1 MSLLTLFTAPK
12 PFTNPHI
19 ALIQRNALRSWLAL
33 GEDVQVIV
41 IGEEEGLG
49 EIARELNVLHLPQ
62 VARNESGTPL
72 VSSIFDLARQ
82 NSNSPLLAYVNADII
97 LLPDLVT
104 AARQVMEQ
112 RKEFLMVGQRWDL
125 RQETELDTAE
135 GWDEHLLTQ
144 LKTTGRRHPRG
155 GSDYFLYPRAC
166 FELIPAFAIGRAGWD
181 NWMIYEAR
189 QQGWPVV
196 DTSSAVNIVH
206 QDHDYSHL
214 PNGQSHYRLPE
225 TKMNVLLAGGDRT
238 IFTLEDADCVL
249 ENGKIRPFPVNGKKF
264 WREVETFP
272 LRKMH
277 SFSLGQLFYAI
288 FHPQRA
294 YREWRTWLRKQKTNQ
309 SKVKSA

>member
-33 GEDVQVIV
+33 GADVQVML

-49 EIARELNVLHLPQ
+49 DTARELGVLHLPG

-82 NSNSPLLAYVNADII
+82 NSSSPLLAYVNADII
-97 LLPDLVT
+97 LLPDLLS
-104 AARQVMEQ
+104 AARQVMAQ
-112 RKEFLMVGQRWDL
+112 REKFLMVGQRWDL
-125 RQETELDTAE
+125 LQETGLDTAE
-135 GWDEHLLTQ
+135 GWDERLLKHLQTA
-144 LKTTGRRHPRG
+144 GRRHPRG
-155 GSDYFLYPRAC
+155 GSDYFLYPRTC
-166 FELIPAFAIGRAGWD
+166 FEHIPDFAIGRAGWD

-189 QQGWPVV
+189 QRGWSVV

-225 TKMNVLLAGGDRT
+225 TKVNVKLAGGDRT
-238 IFTLEDADCVL
+238 IFTLEDADWVL
-249 ENGKIRPFPVNGKKF
+249 EDGKVKSFPVSGKKF

-272 LRKMH
+272 LRRLH
-277 SFSLGQLFYAI
+277 SLPLGQLFYAV
-288 FHPQRA
+288 FHPRRA
-294 YREWRTWLRKQKTNQ
+294 YREWRAWLRERKAN
-309 SKVKSA
+309 

>member
-33 GEDVQVIV
+33 GDDVQVMV

-49 EIARELNVLHLPQ
+49 ETAREMGVLHLPQ

-82 NSNSPLLAYVNADII
+82 HSDSPLLAYVNADII
-97 LLPDLVT
+97 LLPDLVSG
-104 AARQVMEQ
+104 ARQVMAQ
-112 RKEFLMVGQRWDL
+112 RQKFLMVGQRWDL

-135 GWDEHLLTQ
+135 GWDVNLLQQ
-144 LKTTGRRHPRG
+144 LQSTGRRHPRG

-166 FELIPAFAIGRAGWD
+166 FEHIPVFAIGRAGWD

-189 QQGWPVV
+189 QRGWAVV

-225 TKMNVLLAGGDRT
+225 TIVNVKLAGGDRT

-249 ENGKIRPFPVNGKKF
+249 VDGRVKPFPVDGKKF

-272 LRKMH
+272 LRRLH
-277 SFSLGQLFYAI
+277 SFALGQLFFAI

-294 YREWRTWLRKQKTNQ
+294 YREWRAWLRERKAEQ
-309 SKVKSA
+309 SETKSA

>member
-33 GEDVQVIV
+33 GDDVQVIV

-49 EIARELNVLHLPQ
+49 ETAREMGVLHLPQ

-82 NSNSPLLAYVNADII
+82 HSDSPLLAYVNADII
-97 LLPDLVT
+97 LLPDLVSG
-104 AARQVMEQ
+104 ARQVMTQ
-112 RKEFLMVGQRWDL
+112 RQKFLMVGQRWDL

-135 GWDEHLLTQ
+135 GWDVNLLQQ
-144 LKTTGRRHPRG
+144 LQSTGRRHPRG

-166 FELIPAFAIGRAGWD
+166 FEHIPAFAIGRAGWD

-189 QQGWPVV
+189 QRGWAVV
-196 DTSSAVNIVH
+196 DTCNAVNIVH

-225 TKMNVLLAGGDRT
+225 TKVNVKLAGGDRT

-249 ENGKIRPFPVNGKKF
+249 VDGRVKPFPKNGKKF

-272 LRKMH
+272 LRRLH
-277 SFSLGQLFYAI
+277 SFALGQLFFAI

-294 YREWRTWLRKQKTNQ
+294 YREWRAWLRERKANQ
-309 SKVKSA
+309 SETKSA

>member
-33 GEDVQVIV
+33 GDDVQVIV

-49 EIARELNVLHLPQ
+49 ETARELGVLHLPQ
-62 VARNESGTPL
+62 VTRNESGTPL

-82 NSNSPLLAYVNADII
+82 HSSSPLLAYVNADII
-97 LLPDLVT
+97 LLPDLVS

-112 RKEFLMVGQRWDL
+112 RQKFLMVGQRWDVH
-125 RQETELDTAE
+125 QETELDTAE
-135 GWDEHLLTQ
+135 GWNVDLLKQ
-144 LKTTGRRHPRG
+144 LQSTGRRHPRG

-166 FELIPAFAIGRAGWD
+166 FEHIPAFAIGRAGWD

-189 QQGWPVV
+189 QRGWAVV

-214 PNGQSHYRLPE
+214 PDGQPHYRLPE
-225 TKMNVLLAGGDRT
+225 TKVNVKLAGGDRT

-249 ENGKIRPFPVNGKKF
+249 ENGRVKPFPLDGKKF

-272 LRKMH
+272 LRKLH
-277 SFSLGQLFYAI
+277 SLPLGQLFYAI
-288 FHPQRA
+288 FHPRRA
-294 YREWRTWLRKQKTNQ
+294 YREWRARLREQKANQ
-309 SKVKSA
+309 SETKPA